1 MKKLA
6 AVLAVILALVT
17 CDLALW
23 RNDYIIRSKDGF
35 ARNDFE
41 ITRLKHPET
50 VWDRVYFG
58 DGAVASGYVEEIST
72 AMYINLGLEDCG
84 ITDLKK
90 LIDGRYIRIGKELV
104 IGLNYSVLTGG
115 GANHR
120 YAWRKSPIVP
130 YVYYDRARIIEC
142 ISGKNK
148 NENQEKPLYHGSTD
162 DVKVSGERDAE
173 RLESNLDA
181 LKSIIDYCDENKIRL
196 RTVFLPWNGRYAKPD
211 YMQAARS
218 EAETL
223 LNENNIEIYDLE
235 DMVEP
240 EYFYD
245 ATHMD
250 YETGAPWFTEL
261 MDRWL

>member
-58 DGAVASGYVEEIST
+58 DGSVASGYVEEIST

-90 LIDGRYIRIGKELV
+90 LIDGRYIRIGRELV
-104 IGLNYSVLTGG
+104 IGLDYSVLTGS

-120 YAWRKSPIVP
+120 YAWRKSPVVP
-130 YVYYDRARIIEC
+130 YVYYDRARISEWM
-142 ISGKNK
+142 SGRNK
-148 NENQEKPLYHGSTD
+148 NENREKTVYSGTEDEVKISADRGS
-162 DVKVSGERDAE
+162 E
-173 RLESNLDA
+173 RLNENLAA
-181 LKSIIDYCDENKIRL
+181 LTDIINYCDENKIRL
-196 RTVFLPWNGRYAKPD
+196 RTVFLPWNGRYEKPD
-211 YMQAARS
+211 YMAAARS
-218 EAETL
+218 EAVTL
-223 LNENNIEIYDLE
+223 LGEHNIEVYDLE
-235 DMVEP
+235 NMVEP

-245 ATHMD
+245 ATHMNC
-250 YETGAPWFTEL
+250 ETGAPWFTEL

>member
-6 AVLAVILALVT
+6 AVLAVILALVV

-23 RNDYIIRSKDGF
+23 RNDYIIRSNDGF

-58 DGAVASGYVEEIST
+58 DGSVASGYVEEIST

-104 IGLNYSVLTGG
+104 IGLNYPVLTGG

-148 NENQEKPLYHGSTD
+148 NENREKTLYHGSTD
-162 DVKVSGERDAE
+162 DVKVSAERDME
-173 RLESNLDA
+173 RLETNLAA

-250 YETGAPWFTEL
+250 YEAGAPWFTEL